1 MKNPLVKNEIPLEL
15 PGPTLA
21 RPACIGQAS
30 GRKTRSRLYAPMPVL
45 AGYDVDR
52 LEAPD
57 QRFIRPPT
65 AERHLQVHLV
75 RSDMDRRA
83 LVPLAPCPAVARPGQ
98 EILELVVAVFRP
110 KDDFATGDPHMRK
123 IARCVDGG
131 FIATI

>member
-1 MKNPLVKNEIPLEL
+1 MADPSEASLH
-15 PGPTLA
+15 PTS
-21 RPACIGQAS
+21 S

-65 AERHLQVHLV
+65 AERDLQVHLV

-83 LVPLAPCPAVARPGQ
+83 LVPLAPRPAVARPGQ
-98 EILELVVAVFRP
+98 EVLELVIAVFRP
-110 KDDFATGDPHMRK
+110 NHDLATREPHMRK
-123 IARCVDGG
+123 IARRVDGG
-131 FIATI
+131 FIAT

>member
-15 PGPTLA
+15 PGPPLA

-57 QRFIRPPT
+57 QRFIRPPM
-65 AERHLQVHLV
+65 AERDLQVHLV

-83 LVPLAPCPAVARPGQ
+83 LVPLAPRPAVARPGQ
-98 EILELVVAVFRP
+98 EILELVGAVFP
-110 KDDFATGDPHMRK
+110 PNDDFVARDPHMRK
-123 IARCVDGG
+123 ITRPGDRG
-131 FIATI
+131 FTPPV

>member
-65 AERHLQVHLV
+65 AERDLLVHPF
-75 RSDMDRRA
+75 RSVMDPRA
-83 LVPLAPCPAVARPGQ
+83 LAPLSPRPTLPPPG
-98 EILELVVAVFRP
+98 P
-110 KDDFATGDPHMRK
+110 GTP
-123 IARCVDGG
+123 
-131 FIATI
+131 

>member
-1 MKNPLVKNEIPLEL
+1 MADPREASLH
-15 PGPTLA
+15 PTS
-21 RPACIGQAS
+21 S

-65 AERHLQVHLV
+65 AERDLQVHLV

-83 LVPLAPCPAVARPGQ
+83 LVPLAPRPAVARPGQ

-110 KDDFATGDPHMRK
+110 NDDFAASDPPMRK
-123 IARCVDGG
+123 NTRRVDGRLLAPLYARHVCTQHG
-131 FIATI
+131 Q